1 MRNNFNTSAFSELAF
16 EIRDDPKEGWF
27 SFAGIS
33 RYTPNRGLVAHIGPA
48 LLGSLKSARK
58 FSFLLDSAVA
68 SGGLEAT
75 YDPRLSPMDL
85 ALTGLG
91 ACTMKTLI
99 GGGSARSVIFEGAE
113 LAVSFSGPQPGGVD
127 QVQDLDASVECKF
140 QVNANASDEVLVE
153 LLGQVQEYS
162 PNHRTFTD
170 KMPLCADFRETR
182 IWPVDGKQEA
192 PTTHSGSRDTSGRRV
207 LWVTGTQFESWSLD
221 TEGDAVKL
229 TVDSPKQL
237 TGADWGPN
245 AQEYLLMGLAS
256 DIASELSLTTIREL
270 GRELAWEVKASG
282 SIDAAGMLDTGE
294 SLVGLQDT
302 ACSISILEPTDPVN
316 QTTLDDIVQKS
327 IRSSIVRSLITDPTV
342 VNVSLVAGE
351 SVSRRIGRQAS

>member
-27 SFAGIS
+27 NFTGIS
-33 RYTPNRGLVAHIGPA
+33 RYTSDRGLVAHIGPA

-58 FSFLLDSAVA
+58 FSFLLDSAA
-68 SGGLEAT
+68 TSAGREAA
-75 YDPRLSPMDL
+75 YDLRLSPMDL

-99 GGGSARSVIFEGAE
+99 GGGSARGVIFEGVE
-113 LAVSFSGPQPGGVD
+113 LAVGLSGPQPGDVERVRESGT
-127 QVQDLDASVECKF
+127 SVECQF
-140 QVNANASDEVLVE
+140 QVNANASSEVLVE
-153 LLGQVQEYS
+153 LVGQVQEYS

-170 KMPLCADFRETR
+170 RMPLCANFRGTQ
-182 IWPVDGKQEA
+182 IWPVDGEQKA
-192 PTTHSGSRDTSGRRV
+192 STTLAGSRDTSGRRIV
-207 LWVTGTQFESWSLD
+207 WVTGTQFESWSLD
-221 TEGDAVKL
+221 AEGDAVKL

-245 AQEYLLMGLAS
+245 AQEYLLMGLAG
-256 DIASELSLTTIREL
+256 DIASQLNVTTKRDL

-294 SLVGLQDT
+294 SLVGLQGT
-302 ACSISILEPTDPVN
+302 TCSISLLEPADSFS
-316 QTTLDDIVQKS
+316 QAALDDIVQKS
-327 IRSSIVRSLITDPTV
+327 IRSSMVRSLITDPTV
-342 VNVSLVAGE
+342 VNVSLVVGE
-351 SVSRRIGRQAS
+351 SASRRIGRQAS